1 MRAYVIAAA
10 LVLLLSS
17 TARAGSPS
25 QGPKTMTAN
34 RQSFDEHLARL
45 PLTPRQA
52 DFMRLWAYGE
62 SRFSPT
68 AHNDSDGEV
77 AASRRAWAR
86 VAERFAACTHPAA
99 AYQIGSGGYFG
110 RLVPY
115 FADDMRGIVDCVA
128 PAAVFSPAASIISGV
143 RMMGR
148 LQRHDAWQADPTV
161 TRLRAGGLSLR
172 AMQDVPPDRA
182 EKYARHARELGLPS
196 SFVRGT
202 VELFPVDDATLRGWY
217 ARLGGAVA

>member
-1 MRAYVIAAA
+1 MRLYVVAAA
-10 LVLLLSS
+10 LALLLSS
-17 TARAGSPS
+17 TATASAKRES
-25 QGPKTMTAN
+25 KTMTAN

-62 SRFSPT
+62 SRFSVT

-77 AASRRAWAR
+77 AASRRAWDR
-86 VAERFAACTHPAA
+86 VAERFASCTHPAA

-115 FADDMRGIVDCVA
+115 FADDMRGVVECVS
-128 PAAVFSPAASIISGV
+128 PDAVFSPAASIISGV

-172 AMQDVPPDRA
+172 AMADVPPDRA
-182 EKYARHARELGLPS
+182 EKYARHARELGLPA

-202 VELFPVDDATLRGWY
+202 VELFPVDDATLRAWY